1 MSAMIFVTG
10 ALLTVWLAPLVAG
23 AFRSGLAERR
33 RASRVLEPVAFG
45 PSPRVRRSP
54 RHAVLRHRGLLAS
67 FFTALV
73 ALALLPAAIGL
84 GALGR
89 PLIPIALAF
98 AMPALLVTLHARR
111 RGQDL

>member
-1 MSAMIFVTG
+1 
-10 ALLTVWLAPLVAG
+10 
-23 AFRSGLAERR
+23 
-33 RASRVLEPVAFG
+33 
-45 PSPRVRRSP
+45 
-54 RHAVLRHRGLLAS
+54 LLAS